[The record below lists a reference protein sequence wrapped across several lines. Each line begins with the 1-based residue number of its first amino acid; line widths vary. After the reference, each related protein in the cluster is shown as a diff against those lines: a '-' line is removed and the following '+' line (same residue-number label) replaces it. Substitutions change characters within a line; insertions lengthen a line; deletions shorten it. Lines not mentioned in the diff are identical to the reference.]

1 MPTSQIRAKMET
13 IVHKSMIAGVQS
25 VMPVEVTQQREVRSI
40 LVQDPVGA
48 GIFRRTLNIVTYYK
62 QAGDSGERGWLV
74 AGWIKESL
82 GRVLTEQPLLCGRL
96 RRRRTVKGEE
106 DGLEVVTNDSGARL
120 VEARFPAS
128 LPEFFEMVKRDKN
141 IAEAQTVFWRDIDEV
156 DPQFSPLFYVQV
168 TNFESGG
175 YSIGISCSI
184 LIADLLIETDFLKK
198 WAKIQSSLAHSQTTL
213 KPIFYL
219 PPVKRDKF
227 INELPRPV
235 SVLDR
240 GGPLVI
246 RAKTCSK
253 TPLACMKKS
262 VKAAEDVFLFLKEQS
277 AGEDSTTERH
287 GMKVEIHSR
296 DEAIG
301 DCDCGDHLEET
312 DVGLLLDVSLAFEN
326 KFEFNSCW
334 VGSVAKGLVLIV
346 PSTLGGTMSLVKFI
360 AASPKNATH

>member
-1 MPTSQIRAKMET
+1 MET
-13 IVHKSMIAGVQS
+13 ITFHKSMIAGVQS
-25 VMPVEVTQQREVRSI
+25 VMPVEVTQQREARSI
-40 LVQDPVGA
+40 SVEDPVGA
-48 GIFRRTLNIVTYYK
+48 RIFRRTLNIVTYYNK

-82 GRVLTEQPLLCGRL
+82 GRALTEQPMLCGRL
-96 RRRRTVKGEE
+96 RRRRKTTGEE
-106 DGLEVVTNDSGARL
+106 DGFEVVANDSGVRL

-128 LPEFFEMVKRDKN
+128 LLEFFEMVKRDKN
-141 IAEAQTVFWRDIDEV
+141 RAEAETVFWRDIDEV

-184 LIADLLIETDFLKK
+184 LIADLLIETDFLNK
-198 WAKIQSSLAHSQTTL
+198 WAKIQSCLAHSQTIL

-219 PPVKRDKF
+219 SPVKRDKF

-240 GGPLVI
+240 GEPLVF

-262 VKAAEDVFLFLKEQS
+262 VKAAEYVFLFFKEQS
-277 AGEDSTTERH
+277 GGENSTTER
-287 GMKVEIHSR
+287 KVEIHSR

-301 DCDCGDHLEET
+301 DCDGGDHLEEK
-312 DVGLLLDVSLAFEN
+312 DVGGVLDVSLAFED

-334 VGSVAKGLVLIV
+334 VGSVAKGVVLMLIV
-346 PSTLGGTMSLVKFI
+346 PSTLGDTKSLVKFI
-360 AASPKNATH
+360 VASPKNATH

>member
-1 MPTSQIRAKMET
+1 MPTSQIRAKMKT

-25 VMPVEVTQQREVRSI
+25 VMPLEVTQQREVRSI
-40 LVQDPVGA
+40 SFEDPVGA

-82 GRVLTEQPLLCGRL
+82 GRALTEQPLLCGRL
-96 RRRRTVKGEE
+96 RRRRTTKGEE

-141 IAEAQTVFWRDIDEV
+141 RAEAETVFWRDIDEV

-240 GGPLVI
+240 GEPLVI
-246 RAKTCSK
+246 RAKTCLK

-277 AGEDSTTERH
+277 EDSTAERH

-301 DCDCGDHLEET
+301 DCVCGDDLEET
-312 DVGLLLDVSLAFEN
+312 DVGVLLDVSLAFED
-326 KFEFNSCW
+326 KFEVNSCW
-334 VGSVAKGLVLIV
+334 VGSVAKGVVLIV
-346 PSTLGGTMSLVKFI
+346 PSTLGDTKSLVKFI
-360 AASPKNATH
+360 VASPKNETH